1 MRCGKPLDPL
11 LNSQYSTTS
20 LVFRSVALGEGL
32 KLTKQHHL
40 ADLQLAIMQVVWKR
54 GEATVAEVREDL
66 GPQRGLAYTTVATM
80 LSKMEKKGVVAHRAD
95 GRTYVYRA
103 LIQRRQVRGSMVG
116 DLVDRLFAGD
126 AAELVCH
133 LLEAG
138 EIEPE
143 ELARVKAMI
152 NRKEKERAR

>member
-1 MRCGKPLDPL
+1 
-11 LNSQYSTTS
+11 
-20 LVFRSVALGEGL
+20 
-32 KLTKQHHL
+32 
-40 ADLQLAIMQVVWKR
+40 MQVVWKR
-54 GEATVAEVREDL
+54 GEATVAEVQEDL
-66 GPQRGLAYTTVATM
+66 GPDRGLAYTTVATM

-103 LIQRRQVRGSMVG
+103 LIERGQVRGSMVG

-143 ELARVKAMI
+143 ELARVKATI